1 MGFCVDLTAF
11 SFKFPTQHK
20 RTSRDTHTKSTNV
33 TQYPQTTLKGDV
45 GEGVAAA
52 MAARGRSLGTISLG
66 ESV

>member
-1 MGFCVDLTAF
+1 MGFRVDFARF
-11 SFKFPTQHK
+11 SSKFPTQHK
-20 RTSRDTHTKSTNV
+20 RTSRDNHTKSTNV
-33 TQYPQTTLKGDV
+33 TQYPQTALKGDV